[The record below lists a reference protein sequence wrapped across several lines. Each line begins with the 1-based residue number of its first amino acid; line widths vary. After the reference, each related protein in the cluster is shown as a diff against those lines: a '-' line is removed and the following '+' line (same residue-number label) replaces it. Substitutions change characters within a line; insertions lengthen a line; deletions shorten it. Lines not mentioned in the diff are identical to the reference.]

1 MTSGT
6 WAFLLLKLAV
16 YGMWLFILRESFN
29 FSWFIL
35 KYMYFFFQVFAIA
48 AHLVYWG
55 MATIVYPLCESNVYV
70 VAPNSSVNV

>member
-1 MTSGT
+1 MIFGT

-35 KYMYFFFQVFAIA
+35 KYMYFFQVFAIA